1 MRRKDIAAFF
11 GILCYT
17 LTVFAGL
24 YVYYTKTTMLYGTIC
39 ETESKGYRKE
49 AERKKHSLEL
59 RMPCDKS
66 VYKEQASASAEP
78 ISKQIGTEYRLP
90 HIRKGIKLMP

>member
-17 LTVFAGL
+17 LAVFAGL

-39 ETESKGYRKE
+39 ETESKGYR
-49 AERKKHSLEL
+49 RKQNE
-59 RMPCDKS
+59 KS
-66 VYKEQASASAEP
+66 IV
-78 ISKQIGTEYRLP
+78 
-90 HIRKGIKLMP
+90 

>member
-17 LTVFAGL
+17 LAVFAGL

-39 ETESKGYRKE
+39 ET
-49 AERKKHSLEL
+49 
-59 RMPCDKS
+59 
-66 VYKEQASASAEP
+66 
-78 ISKQIGTEYRLP
+78 
-90 HIRKGIKLMP
+90 

>member
-17 LTVFAGL
+17 LAVFAGL

-49 AERKKHSLEL
+49 AERKK

-78 ISKQIGTEYRLP
+78 I
-90 HIRKGIKLMP
+90 

>member
-1 MRRKDIAAFF
+1 M
-11 GILCYT
+11 
-17 LTVFAGL
+17 FAGL

-66 VYKEQASASAEP
+66 VYKEQSPHQRSD
-78 ISKQIGTEYRLP
+78 IKQIEQNTATTHKER
-90 HIRKGIKLMP
+90 HKAHAVE

>member
-17 LTVFAGL
+17 LAVFASL

-66 VYKEQASASAEP
+66 VYKEQASVSAEP
-78 ISKQIGTEYRLP
+78 I
-90 HIRKGIKLMP
+90 

>member
-24 YVYYTKTTMLYGTIC
+24 YVYYTKTTIQVT
-39 ETESKGYRKE
+39 THKE
-49 AERKKHSLEL
+49 RHKAHAVE
-59 RMPCDKS
+59 
-66 VYKEQASASAEP
+66 
-78 ISKQIGTEYRLP
+78 
-90 HIRKGIKLMP
+90 

>member
-17 LTVFAGL
+17 LAVFAGL

-39 ETESKGYRKE
+39 ETAKDTGRKQNE
-49 AERKKHSLEL
+49 KN
-59 RMPCDKS
+59 
-66 VYKEQASASAEP
+66 
-78 ISKQIGTEYRLP
+78 II
-90 HIRKGIKLMP
+90 

>member
-1 MRRKDIAAFF
+1 MPHFLESSVIHS
-11 GILCYT
+11 LCLPVFMYT
-17 LTVFAGL
+17 IQKLQCFMER
-24 YVYYTKTTMLYGTIC
+24 YVKQ
-39 ETESKGYRKE
+39 KAKE

-78 ISKQIGTEYRLP
+78 I
-90 HIRKGIKLMP
+90 

>member
-49 AERKKHSLEL
+49 AERKKHTLEL
-59 RMPCDKS
+59 RMPSDKS
-66 VYKEQASASAEP
+66 VYKEQASASAD
-78 ISKQIGTEYRLP
+78 
-90 HIRKGIKLMP
+90 IKTDRNRIQVTTHKERHKAHAVE

>member
-1 MRRKDIAAFF
+1 MPHFLESSVIHS
-11 GILCYT
+11 LCLPVFMYT
-17 LTVFAGL
+17 IQ
-24 YVYYTKTTMLYGTIC
+24 KTTMLYGTIC

-78 ISKQIGTEYRLP
+78 I
-90 HIRKGIKLMP
+90 

>member
-24 YVYYTKTTMLYGTIC
+24 YVYYKKLQCFMERYVKQKAKDTG
-39 ETESKGYRKE
+39 RKQNE
-49 AERKKHSLEL
+49 
-59 RMPCDKS
+59 KS
-66 VYKEQASASAEP
+66 IV
-78 ISKQIGTEYRLP
+78 
-90 HIRKGIKLMP
+90 

>member
-17 LTVFAGL
+17 LAVFASL

-49 AERKKHSLEL
+49 AERKKHSLL
-59 RMPCDKS
+59 S
-66 VYKEQASASAEP
+66 L
-78 ISKQIGTEYRLP
+78 I
-90 HIRKGIKLMP
+90 HILFS